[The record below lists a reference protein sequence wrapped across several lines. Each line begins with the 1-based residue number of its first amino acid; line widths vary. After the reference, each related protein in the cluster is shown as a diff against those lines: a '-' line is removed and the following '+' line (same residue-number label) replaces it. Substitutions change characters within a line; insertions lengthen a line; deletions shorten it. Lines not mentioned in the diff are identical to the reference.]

1 MKKKSDTHVY
11 YNKRRRG
18 STVGKYKTGNFISEK
33 NNSTFVYRSAY
44 EYAYLLKLEADVSVV
59 NYIVEPFNIAYFD
72 GKRKRSYKPDIV
84 VLRVNGSIE
93 VIEIKPK
100 AMLMNEIVQRK
111 AAAAR
116 SFIKRNFKNAT
127 VEYKFITEED
137 IFSNSKEYAEIL
149 KTI

>member
-11 YNKRRRG
+11 YNKRKRG
-18 STVGKYKTGNFISEK
+18 SSMGKYKTGNFVSKK

-44 EYAYLLKLEADVSVV
+44 EYAYLLKLEADPSVV
-59 NYIVEPFNIAYFD
+59 NYIVEPFNIAYMD
-72 GKRKRSYKPDIV
+72 GTRRRSYKPDIV
-84 VLRVNGSIE
+84 VLRTNGSVE

-100 AMLMNEIVQRK
+100 AMLSNETVQRK

-116 SFIKRNFKNAT
+116 SFIKRNFKNSV

-137 IFSNSKEYAEIL
+137 IFSNYKEYIEIL